1 MRSCEQVSTPP
12 NKLSDHGKKLRSAL
26 MYRLHT
32 LRDELHEREL
42 RRVAEDLD
50 ENMAKERVTSSDLGT
65 GEIKERQ
72 PLPLIEDR

>member
-1 MRSCEQVSTPP
+1 
-12 NKLSDHGKKLRSAL
+12 